1 MLSNRSDSKL
11 MNSLISWFTDYVV
24 IETIQGKKHTY
35 NDHIRVID
43 PVMMSCSTIHSKD
56 TAAKGMD

>member
-1 MLSNRSDSKL
+1 

-35 NDHIRVID
+35 NDHIRVIN